1 MKLPDM
7 MKQVA
12 IASGRSDLNFHR
24 EAMRSLLCRACT
36 LSLRSVKSVI
46 QSRSAAWPFNDFRM
60 AVEACAKLHFLVETD
75 NAPNCSSARF
85 ASEILLIALRGGG
98 LPDATAADILA
109 SPRRQK
115 LSSTVVSGSI
125 DCVHSFCEHISS
137 ECTMC
142 LRVCDDVMELKCDH
156 RLCDNCVKAADS
168 VRDET
173 IAATPFRPLAYSAL
187 DHSSAVLVKCPVCDK
202 GVGKA
207 AADVPRRRMP
217 TPFASMVRLK
227 ALKRE
232 TEFINCIVSA
242 AAATSPSS
250 GVFVAASVIRQRIQT
265 LVDGGKDDLFNHR
278 SQFGM
283 LLFEHSLPEL
293 VALLSA
299 CCDAHKSA
307 QSPNVYFV
315 SDSTVRSILMY
326 VNSPAIAV
334 RHAGSSSKCPISPHM
349 PLE

>member
-12 IASGRSDLNFHR
+12 IASGRSEAARDLNFHR

-36 LSLRSVKSVI
+36 LSLRSVKSAI
-46 QSRSAAWPFNDFRM
+46 QNRPVAWPFNDFRM
-60 AVEACAKLHFLVETD
+60 AVEACAKLHFFVESD
-75 NAPNCSSARF
+75 YAPNCSSAKF

-98 LPDATAADILA
+98 LHDATAADILA

-142 LRVCDDVMELKCDH
+142 LKVCDDVTELKCDH

-173 IAATPFRPLAYSAL
+173 IAATPFRPLGYSAL

-202 GVGKA
+202 AVGKS
-207 AADVPRRRMP
+207 AADMPRKRMP
-217 TPFASMVRLK
+217 APFASMVRLK

-232 TEFINCIVSA
+232 TELINHIVSA
-242 AAATSPSS
+242 AAATPSS
-250 GVFVAASVIRQRIQT
+250 TISLAAAVIRQRIQT

-283 LLFEHSLPEL
+283 VLFEHSLPDL
-293 VALLSA
+293 VALLNA

-315 SDSTVRSILMY
+315 SDSTVRSILTY
-326 VNSPAIAV
+326 VNSPAVAV
-334 RHAGSSSKCPISPHM
+334 RQAGSNRNS
-349 PLE
+349 